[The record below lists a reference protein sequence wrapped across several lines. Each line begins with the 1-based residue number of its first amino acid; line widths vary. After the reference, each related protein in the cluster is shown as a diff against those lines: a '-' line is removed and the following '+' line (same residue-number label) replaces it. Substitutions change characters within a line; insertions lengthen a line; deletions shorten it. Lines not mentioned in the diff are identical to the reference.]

1 MVEVEVKSIS
11 EGPGGTKTEGLAGF
25 EPRSPDIDRDDELA
39 TEGSNPSG
47 ITEKSGSY

>member
-1 MVEVEVKSIS
+1 M
-11 EGPGGTKTEGLAGF
+11 KTEGPAGF

-47 ITEKSGSY
+47 ITEKQPYWLLLKYKGESKK